1 MEIEFIYGLTLCLI
15 ALIGVISPFAYSYL
29 QGKREDEKTKRE
41 IEEKKAE
48 RAAEQAA
55 RRDREQDI
63 SSMLSNLI
71 KCDSA
76 MDYIGSRG
84 GNSDQRYDKIMSIL
98 SEKPPLK
105 A

>member
-1 MEIEFIYGLTLCLI
+1 MDVEIIYGLTLCLI

-41 IEEKKAE
+41 IEERKAE
-48 RAAEQAA
+48 RAAQQEA
-55 RRDREQDI
+55 RREREQDLC
-63 SSMLSNLI
+63 SMLTNLI

-84 GNSDQRYDKIMSIL
+84 GNSEQRYEKILKVL
-98 SEKPPLK
+98 SEKPPEK